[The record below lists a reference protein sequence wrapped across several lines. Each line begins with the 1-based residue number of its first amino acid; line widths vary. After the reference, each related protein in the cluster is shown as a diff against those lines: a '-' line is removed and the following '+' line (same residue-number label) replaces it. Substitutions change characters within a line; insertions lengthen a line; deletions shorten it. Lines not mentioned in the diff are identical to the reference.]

1 VDATAPHEPQV
12 RLDRGAGVPLHQQI
26 SRHIE
31 ALIRSGELPAGTR
44 IEKEV
49 AMAARLGVSRP
60 TARQALQDLVDQGLL
75 VRTRGVGTQVTPE
88 LIRRPVGLTSLFD
101 DLATAG
107 RDPGTRVLAH
117 DVVPADAAVA
127 HRLEVPEGTPVVA
140 VQRLRTTDGEPL
152 AILTNHLPAA
162 IAPAREDLE
171 VMGLY
176 GALRAQGVQVRVA
189 RQSIGARL
197 ATAAEARML
206 DERPRSALLT
216 MERVAVDAGGAVVEY
231 GSHVYRASR
240 YSFDTT
246 LFAD

>member
-1 VDATAPHEPQV
+1 VNATGQHEPQV
-12 RLDRGAGVPLHQQI
+12 RLDRNAGVPLHQQI

-60 TARQALQDLVDQGLL
+60 TARQALQDLVDRGLL

-101 DLATAG
+101 DLTTAG
-107 RDPGTRVLAH
+107 RDPRTQVLGY
-117 DVVPADAAVA
+117 DVVPAEGTVA
-127 HRLEVPEGTPVVA
+127 ERLGLPEGTPVVA
-140 VQRLRTTDGEPL
+140 MQRLRTTDGEPL

-162 IAPAREDLE
+162 IAPSREELE

-176 GALRAQGVQVRVA
+176 GALRAKGVQVRVA

-197 ATAAEARML
+197 ATTAEARML

-216 MERVAVDAGGAVVEY
+216 MERVTVDVSNTVVEF